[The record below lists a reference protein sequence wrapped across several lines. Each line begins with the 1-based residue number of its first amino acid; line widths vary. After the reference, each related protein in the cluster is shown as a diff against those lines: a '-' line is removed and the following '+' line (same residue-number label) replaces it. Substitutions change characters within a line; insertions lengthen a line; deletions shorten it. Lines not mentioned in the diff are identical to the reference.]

1 MVNGCLSSTHI
12 QPWKSVKTIQG
23 KCWWTSKGIRHLK
36 GRGLGLASI
45 TTYQNNK
52 AIKEVGLSKAMS
64 IPHCETNHCH
74 GFPIQASKFYDNP
87 SYVSCFLIGPLPH
100 VYHSKKNHDP
110 PKPIEV
116 DGE

>member
-1 MVNGCLSSTHI
+1 LT
-12 QPWKSVKTIQG
+12 
-23 KCWWTSKGIRHLK
+23 
-36 GRGLGLASI
+36 

-52 AIKEVGLSKAMS
+52 AIKEVGLSKARS
-64 IPHCETNHCH
+64 IPHCETKQCH

-87 SYVSCFLIGPLPH
+87 SYVSCFFIGTLPH

-110 PKPIEV
+110 PPPIEV